1 MSRVVVIG
9 AGVGGLAAAAR
20 LASLGHDVTVLE
32 QADTIGGKLA
42 TLEHDGFLFDT
53 GPSLVTMPYV
63 FTELFAETGAPLETV
78 LELRRLDVACRY
90 RFADGT
96 ELDMPG
102 RIEEIPA
109 ALDAALGSGA
119 GAQWSRFLE
128 RSERVWDIARGPFLE
143 SPIDAAGIATLA
155 ANPLS
160 LARVAP
166 WRSLRGFGRQDLAD
180 DRLRALLDRY
190 ATYTGSD
197 PRRAP
202 SALATVPYAEQAY
215 GSWYVQ
221 GGLWRL
227 GAAIADRATELGARI
242 RTGVSVTRILQD
254 GTRVA
259 GVETADGER
268 IAADIVVANA
278 DAQTV
283 YGELLRS
290 EGARRAA
297 RDHAKLDP
305 SLSGF
310 VLLLALD
317 GLDGATV
324 DHGEQAHHR
333 VLFAE
338 DYDAEFDAVFG
349 VGTQS
354 GSGPK
359 RVERPTIYI
368 SAPNDPE
375 TVPGP
380 GSAAWFVLVN
390 APRHDPEHGVDWD
403 APGLAERYAAS
414 LLELMAERGVDVREH
429 VRWMRIRTP
438 ADIERDTRSPGGSI
452 YGTASNGARAAFLRP
467 ANRQPLEGLYLV
479 GGSAHPG
486 GGLPLVTLS
495 AAIVAQLVGPAEPV
509 HAGVGTRA

>member
-1 MSRVVVIG
+1 MSTVVVIG
-9 AGVGGLAAAAR
+9 AGVGGLAVAAR
-20 LASLGHDVTVLE
+20 LSALGHDVTVLE
-32 QADTIGGKLA
+32 QAEKVGGKLG

-63 FTELFAETGAPLETV
+63 FAELFAETGAPIESV
-78 LELRRLDVACRY
+78 VELRRLEVACRY
-90 RFADGT
+90 RFADGS

-109 ALDAALGSGA
+109 ALDAALGA
-119 GAQWSRFLE
+119 GTGQQWARFLE

-143 SPIDAAGIATLA
+143 SPIDAAGIASLA
-155 ANPLS
+155 VNPLS

-166 WRSLRGFGRQDLAD
+166 WRSLRGFGERDLSD
-180 DRLRALLDRY
+180 PRLRALLDRY

-215 GSWYVQ
+215 GSWYVP

-227 GAAIADRATELGARI
+227 GEAIAERAVERGARI
-242 RTGVSVTRILQD
+242 RTGVRVARILQE
-254 GTRVA
+254 GARVS
-259 GVETADGER
+259 GVETSEGER
-268 IAADIVVANA
+268 LAADVVVANA
-278 DAQTV
+278 DAQSV
-283 YGELLRS
+283 YGELLHS

-297 RDHAKLDP
+297 RSHEKLDP

-310 VLLLALD
+310 VMLLALD
-317 GLDGATV
+317 DLQRASFAHDEAT
-324 DHGEQAHHR
+324 HHR

-349 VGTQS
+349 VGAHA
-354 GSGPK
+354 GSGP
-359 RVERPTIYI
+359 RPVERPTIYV
-368 SAPNDPE
+368 SAPQDPA

-380 GSAAWFVLVN
+380 HSGAWFVLVN

-403 APGLAERYAAS
+403 EPGLAERYAES
-414 LLELMAERGVDVREH
+414 LMELMAERGLDVRPH

-438 ADIERDTRSPGGSI
+438 ADIERDTLSPGGSI
-452 YGTASNGARAAFLRP
+452 YGTASNGAKASFLRP
-467 ANRQPLEGLYLV
+467 ANRQPVEGLYLV
-479 GGSAHPG
+479 GGSSHPG

-495 AAIVAQLVGPAEPV
+495 AAIVAELVGPAE
-509 HAGVGTRA
+509 GR

>member
-9 AGVGGLAAAAR
+9 AGIGGLAAAAR

-32 QADTIGGKLA
+32 QSDVIGGKLG

-63 FTELFAETGAPLETV
+63 FTALFEETGAPLETV

-90 RFADGT
+90 RFSDGT

-102 RIEEIPA
+102 QIDEIPK

-119 GAQWSRFLE
+119 GAQWSKFLQ
-128 RSERVWDIARGPFLE
+128 RSARVWDIARGPFLE

-155 ANPLS
+155 ANPRS

-166 WRSLRGFGRQDLAD
+166 WRSLRGFGEHDLAD
-180 DRLRALLDRY
+180 HRLRALLDRY

-215 GSWYVQ
+215 GSWYVP

-227 GAAIADRATELGARI
+227 GAAIADRAIECGARI

-254 GTRVA
+254 GNRVA
-259 GVETADGER
+259 GVETAAGER
-268 IAADIVVANA
+268 VEADIVVANA

-297 RDHAKLDP
+297 TRHAKLDP

-310 VLLLALD
+310 VMLLALD
-317 GLDGATV
+317 GLDAAAF
-324 DHGEQAHHR
+324 DHGKATHHR

-349 VGTQS
+349 VGTCAE
-354 GSGPK
+354 SGP
-359 RVERPTIYI
+359 RPVERPTVYI
-368 SAPNDPE
+368 SAPEDAE

-380 GSAAWFVLVN
+380 GSGAWFVLVN
-390 APRHDPEHGVDWD
+390 APRHDPERGVDWD
-403 APGLAERYAAS
+403 APGLAERYATS
-414 LLELMAERGVDVREH
+414 ILELMAERGVDVREH
-429 VRWMRIRTP
+429 LRWMRIRTP

-452 YGTASNGARAAFLRP
+452 YGTASNGARASFLRP
-467 ANRQPLEGLYLV
+467 ANRQPVEGLYLV

-486 GGLPLVTLS
+486 GGLPLVALS
-495 AAIVAQLVGPAEPV
+495 AAIVADLVGPVELKTAAP
-509 HAGVGTRA
+509 ATSA

>member
-1 MSRVVVIG
+1 MTRVIVIG
-9 AGVGGLAAAAR
+9 AGVGGLASAAR
-20 LASLGHDVTVLE
+20 LSALGHEVTVLE
-32 QADTIGGKLA
+32 QAASIGGKLG
-42 TLEHDGFLFDT
+42 TLELDGFLFDT

-63 FTELFAETGAPLETV
+63 FEELFEQTGAPLETV

-96 ELDMPG
+96 QLDMPG

-109 ALDAALGSGA
+109 ALDAALGQGA
-119 GAQWSRFLE
+119 GEQWSKFLG

-143 SPIDAAGIATLA
+143 SPIDAAGVAALA

-160 LARVAP
+160 LLRVAP
-166 WRSLRGFGRQDLAD
+166 WRSLRGFGAQDLTD
-180 DRLRALLDRY
+180 PRLRALLDRY

-215 GSWYVQ
+215 GSWYVP

-227 GAAIADRATELGARI
+227 GAAIADRATERGARI
-242 RTGVSVTRILQD
+242 RTGVEVTRILQE
-254 GTRVA
+254 GTRVS
-259 GVETADGER
+259 GVETSDGER
-268 IAADIVVANA
+268 ILADIVVANA
-278 DAQTV
+278 DAETV
-283 YGELLRS
+283 YGELLQS

-297 RDHAKLDP
+297 HQHAKLDP

-317 GLDGATV
+317 GLDAAPFE
-324 DHGEQAHHR
+324 HGEATHHR

-349 VGTQS
+349 VGS
-354 GSGPK
+354 RAGAGPQP
-359 RVERPTIYI
+359 VERPTIYI
-368 SAPNDPE
+368 AAPDDPE
-375 TVPGP
+375 TVPGE
-380 GSAAWFVLVN
+380 GSGAWFVLVN
-390 APRHDPEHGVDWD
+390 APRHDPERGVDWD

-414 LLELMAERGVDVREH
+414 LLDLMAERGVDVREH

-452 YGTASNGARAAFLRP
+452 YGTASNGARASFLRP
-467 ANRQPLEGLYLV
+467 ANRQPVEGLYLV

-495 AAIVAQLVGPAEPV
+495 AAIVAELIGPAG
-509 HAGVGTRA
+509 A

>member
-1 MSRVVVIG
+1 M
-9 AGVGGLAAAAR
+9 
-20 LASLGHDVTVLE
+20 
-32 QADTIGGKLA
+32 
-42 TLEHDGFLFDT
+42 
-53 GPSLVTMPYV
+53 
-63 FTELFAETGAPLETV
+63 
-78 LELRRLDVACRY
+78 
-90 RFADGT
+90 
-96 ELDMPG
+96 
-102 RIEEIPA
+102 
-109 ALDAALGSGA
+109 
-119 GAQWSRFLE
+119 
-128 RSERVWDIARGPFLE
+128 
-143 SPIDAAGIATLA
+143 
-155 ANPLS
+155 
-160 LARVAP
+160 
-166 WRSLRGFGRQDLAD
+166 
-180 DRLRALLDRY
+180 
-190 ATYTGSD
+190 
-197 PRRAP
+197 
-202 SALATVPYAEQAY
+202 
-215 GSWYVQ
+215 
-221 GGLWRL
+221 
-227 GAAIADRATELGARI
+227 
-242 RTGVSVTRILQD
+242 SVTRILQD

-359 RVERPTIYI
+359 PVERPTIYI

-438 ADIERDTRSPGGSI
+438 QTLNAIPAPREGRSTARHRTVRGQRSSGPRTGSRSRGCI
-452 YGTASNGARAAFLRP
+452 WSGDPRTQG
-467 ANRQPLEGLYLV
+467 EGFRL
-479 GGSAHPG
+479 
-486 GGLPLVTLS
+486 
-495 AAIVAQLVGPAEPV
+495 
-509 HAGVGTRA
+509 